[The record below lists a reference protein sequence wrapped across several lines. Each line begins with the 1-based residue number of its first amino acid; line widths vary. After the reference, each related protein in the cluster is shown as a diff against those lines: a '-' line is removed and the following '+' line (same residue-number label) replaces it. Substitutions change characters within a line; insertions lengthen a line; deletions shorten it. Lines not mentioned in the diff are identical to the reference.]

1 MLVYLSV
8 ANHVSPRML
17 LFSIEKEPQEARG
30 EGKMQGPFR
39 LPFASLLEA
48 RSL

>member
-30 EGKMQGPFR
+30 EGKKQGPFR
-39 LPFASLLEA
+39 LPLASLLET